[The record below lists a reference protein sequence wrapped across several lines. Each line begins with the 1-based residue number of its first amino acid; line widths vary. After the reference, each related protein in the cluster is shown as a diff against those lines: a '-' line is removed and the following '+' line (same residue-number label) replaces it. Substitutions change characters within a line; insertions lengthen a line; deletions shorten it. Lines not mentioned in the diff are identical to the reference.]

1 VISLSRKKKEEPLL
15 RKSAIIGVLGSKG
28 GVGATTVAA
37 NMQQPDVAL
46 WLACE
51 ARHTMVE
58 LLQRSANLEPQTIA
72 ACCTPAPTYAPLR
85 VLTAATDGG
94 TANTHTLTQLSAC
107 LPSLQMP
114 FRQIVV
120 DLPKHLDRHLVSVLD
135 RCDVVVLIIE
145 PSLTSIAATNRWLHI
160 FDELGYGREK
170 ILLVA
175 NRTGGKHKIL
185 DEQLQ
190 ATYADSLAGKIP
202 NAFALM
208 EASAIAALP
217 IVISNPREAY
227 SKAIKAVSAKVTEKL
242 EPAGQGEEINV

>member
-1 VISLSRKKKEEPLL
+1 M
-15 RKSAIIGVLGSKG
+15 LGSKG
-28 GVGATTVAA
+28 GVGATTLAINLSAALASESAEQTTLLIDA

-46 WLACE
+46 WFACE

-72 ACCTPAPTYAPLR
+72 ACCTPAPAYAPLR
-85 VLTAATDGG
+85 VLTAATNGS
-94 TANTHTLTQLSAC
+94 TASTHTLTQLSAC
-107 LPSLQMP
+107 LPSLQSA

-160 FDELGYGREK
+160 FDELGYAREK
-170 ILLVA
+170 VVLVA

-217 IVISNPREAY
+217 IVVSNPKEAY
-227 SKAIKAVSAKVTEKL
+227 SKAIKALCVKVADKL
-242 EPAGQGEEINV
+242 NPAAQREGINE